1 VGILR
6 PIVQSL
12 VRTVL
17 NAGHDLPL
25 CSVVGP
31 KLISDYHSRRSALPL
46 QELTHQTVGRLG
58 ITTTL
63 HQNFQHKTILID
75 STPEPVLL
83 AADRNDGLVEVP
95 LIIQPTG

>member
-1 VGILR
+1 MGILR

-12 VRTVL
+12 VQTL
-17 NAGHDLPL
+17 LDAGHDLPL

-31 KLISDYHSRRSALPL
+31 KLNSDHHSRRSALPL
-46 QELTHQTVGRLG
+46 HELTHQTLGRLG

-75 STPEPVLL
+75 STPELVLL
-83 AADRNDGLVEVP
+83 AAGRNDGLVEVP
-95 LIIQPTG
+95 LITQPTG